1 MKAIRRFVVLL
12 LSTFCG
18 FSIFGAGFSF
28 PFETLLIIV
37 SSSSTLH
44 WAIEMRKKKHLCSGL
59 LIRKPELYGVYVIN
73 LKRKKVGGPRIP
85 QGFPKPRLW
94 YLYSMRSKNKEQLS
108 LVLCFCGPLHSI
120 VSGGF
125 PLQPFDTDTPSIT
138 WLEICGLLPFH
149 LQEILEPLLTY
160 RFSQAALSDLP
171 KPFKQ

>member
-1 MKAIRRFVVLL
+1 MKLACVRIFSRRTPEGHPKDT
-12 LSTFCG
+12 LSKSHKGEGITDT
-18 FSIFGAGFSF
+18 
-28 PFETLLIIV
+28 PRV
-37 SSSSTLH
+37 SLATPLVSLH
-44 WAIEMRKKKHLCSGL
+44 NE
-59 LIRKPELYGVYVIN
+59 IRKPELYGVYVIN

-85 QGFPKPRLW
+85 QGFPKPRPW

-138 WLEICGLLPFH
+138 WLEICGLLSFH